1 MFFNKQGIIDI
12 DEMVGKE
19 PSFQKIMDDDIVTD
33 DELLKQSQ
41 LVIDLLH
48 ETEQRF
54 SENDQEFI
62 KRLFVE
68 ANVLSTVYH
77 IHSLQNIR

>member
-12 DEMVGKE
+12 DEMVAKE

>member
-12 DEMVGKE
+12 DEMVAKE

-54 SENDQEFI
+54 SENEQEFI

-68 ANVLSTVYH
+68 ANVLSAVYH

>member
-12 DEMVGKE
+12 DEMVAKE

-33 DELLKQSQ
+33 DLLKQSQ

>member
-1 MFFNKQGIIDI
+1 MFFNKKGIIDI
-12 DEMVGKE
+12 DEMVAKE

-68 ANVLSTVYH
+68 TNVLSAVYH